1 MDWTIWIQLGVPMVI
16 LVAIGIAIWRTAQF
30 MGRRLF
36 GDGTKDNRGYVDRWF
51 AGEQKWRNA
60 LTERLE
66 QQQELCD
73 KHAACLESLDKTLQT
88 GQEIARNGNALL
100 AALVALHEDPGGSVH
115 DAMDIIHATSADMG
129 KMKRAAN
136 RACEMCRTIAKAEF
150 PNSAAK
156 VSEHCDEIER
166 IIGEA

>member
-36 GDGTKDNRGYVDRWF
+36 GDGTKDSKGYVDRWF
-51 AGEQKWRNA
+51 TGEQKWRNA

-73 KHAACLESLDKTLQT
+73 KHAECLTDLNETLLA
-88 GQEIARNGNALL
+88 GQEVGKNGNALL
-100 AALVALHEDPGGSVH
+100 AALVAIHEQPEGAVREAIATINGS
-115 DAMDIIHATSADMG
+115 AEDIQR
-129 KMKRAAN
+129 MKRAASH
-136 RACEMCRTIAKAEF
+136 ACHMCRVIADKEF
-150 PNSAAK
+150 PNIAPL
-156 VSEHCDEIER
+156 VDQHCDEIQK
-166 IIGEA
+166 IIGGA